1 MRKRIKNMFKRSDNL
16 EYEFLPPAVEIEET
30 PPSPVRRLLIWVI
43 FVVTIS
49 TFIWSYLGEVDE
61 VAMARGKVIPDGRV
75 KVIQPIEAGV
85 IKAIH
90 VQEGQRVKKG
100 QLLIELDP
108 TIQQADAASSAKT
121 LSIHK
126 ADEERLWGELEAN
139 GEGQKVNG
147 EGQKVKN
154 KEISELQNKLKE
166 ARESEYAAKEYS
178 LKFVIEQRENALHA
192 AEAGVLKLKKTTD
205 ITREQEASARNLYEQ
220 GYLTKMDLLNKQK
233 ELYSLEQE
241 MEAQKS
247 LTEQAR
253 SGIEEARKNLDA
265 LKKEREKS
273 IFSDIVASEKSIA
286 SIEGE
291 VVKANKRTDQEQLYS
306 PVDGTVHGL
315 ASYTIGGVVTPAQPV
330 VTIVPEG
337 TPLIV
342 EAMLL
347 NSDIGFVKA
356 GQEAEVKLDTFPFQK
371 YGTVK
376 GRVVWLSPD
385 AVDDDKLGPVYK
397 MKVEMEQQSL
407 KVDGRDNLIAPGMTL
422 SVEVKTGKRKIVEFF
437 LSPIVKYTKESL
449 TLR

>member
-1 MRKRIKNMFKRSDNL
+1 MFNRRDNL
-16 EYEFLPPAVEIEET
+16 EYEFLPPAIEIEET
-30 PPSPVRRLLIWVI
+30 PPSPIRRLLIWII
-43 FVVTIS
+43 FVITIS
-49 TFIWSYLGEVDE
+49 TFVWSYLGKVDE
-61 VAMARGKVIPDGRV
+61 VAVARGKVIPDGRV

-100 QLLIELDP
+100 QILIELDP
-108 TIQQADAASSAKT
+108 TINQADAASSAKT

-126 ADEERLWGELEAN
+126 ADKERLWGELN
-139 GEGQKVNG
+139 GGDIAASKVSQGSAEILQLQK
-147 EGQKVKN
+147 
-154 KEISELQNKLKE
+154 KLKE
-166 ARESEYAAKEYS
+166 AREAEYAAKEYA
-178 LKFVIEQRENALHA
+178 LKFVIDQRENTLHA
-192 AEAGVLKLKKTTD
+192 AEAALVKLEKTTA
-205 ITREQEASARNLYEQ
+205 ITREQEASARSLYEQ
-220 GYLTKMDLLNKQK
+220 GYLSKTDLLNRQK

-247 LTEQAR
+247 VIEQAKN
-253 SGIEEARKNLDA
+253 GIEEARKNLDA

-286 SIEGE
+286 VIEGE
-291 VVKANKRTDQEQLYS
+291 VVKANRRNELEKLYS

-337 TPLIV
+337 APLIV

-347 NSDIGFVKA
+347 NSDIGFVKT
-356 GQEAEVKLDTFPFQK
+356 GQEAEIKLDTFPFQK
-371 YGTVK
+371 YGIVK

-385 AVDDDKLGPVYK
+385 AVDDEKLGPVYK
-397 MKVEMEQQSL
+397 MKVEMERQNIR
-407 KVDGRDNLIAPGMTL
+407 VDGRDTLISPGMTL
-422 SVEVKTGKRKIVEFF
+422 SVEVKTGKRRIIEFF
-437 LSPIVKYTKESL
+437 LSPIVKYSKESL